1 VSSPDGVSWRSRPAG
16 DAFYGVGGD
25 AATTLAVGVNGT
37 IERRGTDGAWTAVA
51 SVPGRRELR
60 PGRPQL
66 DPLISAACR
75 SPMPSSSCS
84 PRSGR
89 TAAPCPQPCGW
100 PRYPTAW
107 ACGPPAGSGKVK
119 RIRRDGTVT
128 LAVCDRRGNPTGPPV
143 DGTARVLDAEGT
155 ARVRAAVRQKYG
167 LLGKALTTISQL
179 RRGAAGAVGI
189 AIEVR

>member
-1 VSSPDGVSWRSRPAG
+1 MSLADAQFVLLTTFRKDGRAVPTAVWVAPVPDGL
-16 DAFYGVGGD
+16 GV
-25 AATTLAVGVNGT
+25 
-37 IERRGTDGAWTAVA
+37 WT
-51 SVPGRRELR
+51 
-60 PGRPQL
+60 
-66 DPLISAACR
+66 
-75 SPMPSSSCS
+75 
-84 PRSGR
+84 
-89 TAAPCPQPCGW
+89 
-100 PRYPTAW
+100 
-107 ACGPPAGSGKVK
+107 PAGSGKVK